1 MKNNL
6 LYPNLKEHKNWVISK
21 IIRNNCKK
29 NPDLEIIEFTDG
41 EKWKYKK
48 IYSLALKAAK
58 SLHELGI
65 QKEDGVLVMVDSPKI
80 FIPLWIGSAFLGAK
94 FIAIN
99 TALRGNVLC
108 HQIKLSSPK
117 TIIVEKKYNT
127 ELRRIRVVRKKI
139 KIINVDYFKKKKKLN
154 EKLLSD
160 NKHYDISCIMFTS
173 GTSGPSKGVI
183 MPNSHCVL
191 FAIGTIENY
200 NLKKYDRFYIC
211 LPLYHANGLF
221 MQLLACLINNSKAII
236 RERFSASNWLK
247 DIIKHKVT
255 HTNMLGSIAAFV
267 VAQKATHYDKK
278 HNLKLIGSAPLPAEP
293 EKILRKRF
301 GVKHLIP
308 LYGMTEVNIPLYGV
322 IGEKGNGTCGKVYKK
337 YFEVEIWNPETDEKM
352 KNGEIGE
359 IVVRPKVSFAFMQGY
374 IGMPS
379 ESFKSYRNFWFH
391 TGDAGIRTKTGHFIF
406 VDRIKDCIRRRG
418 ENISSFE
425 VEQAFLKIPEIIEAA
440 AFAVPAKDSGMEEEV
455 MVALLIIEGASF
467 KYKKWIEEVKK
478 NLADFAIPKY
488 IRIMLDF
495 PKTSTGKIQKHL
507 LKKEGVTNNTWQN
520 DN

>member
-1 MKNNL
+1 
-6 LYPNLKEHKNWVISK
+6 
-21 IIRNNCKK
+21 
-29 NPDLEIIEFTDG
+29 
-41 EKWKYKK
+41 
-48 IYSLALKAAK
+48 
-58 SLHELGI
+58 
-65 QKEDGVLVMVDSPKI
+65 
-80 FIPLWIGSAFLGAK
+80 
-94 FIAIN
+94 
-99 TALRGNVLC
+99 
-108 HQIKLSSPK
+108 
-117 TIIVEKKYNT
+117 
-127 ELRRIRVVRKKI
+127 
-139 KIINVDYFKKKKKLN
+139 
-154 EKLLSD
+154 
-160 NKHYDISCIMFTS
+160 
-173 GTSGPSKGVI
+173 
-183 MPNSHCVL
+183 
-191 FAIGTIENY
+191 
-200 NLKKYDRFYIC
+200 
-211 LPLYHANGLF
+211 
-221 MQLLACLINNSKAII
+221 LINNSKAII

-301 GVKHLIP
+301 GVRHLIP

>member
-308 LYGMTEVNIPLYGV
+308 LYGMTEVNIPLY
-322 IGEKGNGTCGKVYKK
+322 E
-337 YFEVEIWNPETDEKM
+337 
-352 KNGEIGE
+352 
-359 IVVRPKVSFAFMQGY
+359 
-374 IGMPS
+374 
-379 ESFKSYRNFWFH
+379 
-391 TGDAGIRTKTGHFIF
+391 
-406 VDRIKDCIRRRG
+406 
-418 ENISSFE
+418 
-425 VEQAFLKIPEIIEAA
+425 
-440 AFAVPAKDSGMEEEV
+440 
-455 MVALLIIEGASF
+455 
-467 KYKKWIEEVKK
+467 
-478 NLADFAIPKY
+478 
-488 IRIMLDF
+488 
-495 PKTSTGKIQKHL
+495 
-507 LKKEGVTNNTWQN
+507 
-520 DN
+520 